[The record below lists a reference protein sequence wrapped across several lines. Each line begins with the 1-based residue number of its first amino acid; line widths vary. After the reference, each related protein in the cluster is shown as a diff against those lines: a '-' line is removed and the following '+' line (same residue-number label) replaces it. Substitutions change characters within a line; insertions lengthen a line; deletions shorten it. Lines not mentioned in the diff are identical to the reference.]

1 MSDAPKILFLDIS
14 KTCTGI
20 ADGRAGEVPKFYSI
34 KGNDVDTTAAMMR
47 LGQWLIERTKVDK
60 PDWLF
65 FEAPMNIFPG
75 EYDPESGKVKSKT
88 NPTTTVTLAKMVG
101 VVEFVAGMKGIATRT
116 AHVQSIRSKFLG
128 HGRPSDPKKRVMAM
142 CRALGWAPTNLDEAD
157 AGAGWWWS
165 CMTVAPRF
173 YTPITP
179 MLQAKIKSQFDVA
192 EAAKTERSRKN
203 G

>member
-1 MSDAPKILFLDIS
+1 MSEAPTILFLDIS

-20 ADGRAGEVPKFYSI
+20 ADGRAGETPKFYSI
-34 KGNDVDTTAAMMR
+34 RGNDVDTTAAMMR
-47 LGQWLIERTKVDK
+47 LGKWLIDHTKVEK

-65 FEAPMNIFPG
+65 FEAAMNLFPG

-116 AHVQSIRSKFLG
+116 ANVQTIRSKFLG
-128 HGRPSDPKKRVMAM
+128 HGRPSDPKKRVQAM
-142 CRALGWAPTNLDEAD
+142 CRALGWAPANLDEAD
-157 AGAGWWWS
+157 AGAGWWHAS
-165 CMTVAPRF
+165 MTVAPRF

-179 MLQAKIKSQFDVA
+179 MLQAKINSPFDVA
-192 EAAKTERSRKN
+192 ETARNQRSRNN